1 MVLATSVS
9 SSDRPDGNNKK
20 AYCEALAAKV
30 SSDKELPSYCL
41 EYAKNLQKK
50 STSVDPFEGMR
61 SGSAVEARKARA
73 RGYEPHAVVQRRL
86 TNQGRRF
93 SKLEK

>member
-1 MVLATSVS
+1 MTSTFAS
-9 SSDRPDGNNKK
+9 HTLEGNNKK

-30 SSDKELPSYCL
+30 SSDKELPNYCL
-41 EYAKNLQKK
+41 EFAKNLQKK

-61 SGSAVEARKARA
+61 SGSAAEARKARA
-73 RGYEPHAVVQRRL
+73 RGYESHAVVQRRL